1 VTENDVTG
9 PQVTGSDLEVTSFDG
24 KSPGS
29 GCRGPKTGMY
39 CTFHIPQ
46 GCSSQE
52 EAVT

>member
-1 VTENDVTG
+1 VTGSDVTWS
-9 PQVTGSDLEVTSFDG
+9 QVTGSDPEVASFER

-29 GCRGPKTGMY
+29 GCRRPNTGEY
-39 CTFHIPQ
+39 CTFYFLQ